1 LNLKLESVFLIAL
14 KKSVGFFNF
23 ITHNMDIDD
32 QGYQEVNSP
41 AHYNGY
47 SVEVIDMMERIF
59 GPEKLSAFCE
69 LNAFKYLMRAG
80 KKGYAATDLA
90 KEEWYL
96 DKLKELKK

>member
-1 LNLKLESVFLIAL
+1 
-14 KKSVGFFNF
+14 
-23 ITHNMDIDD
+23 MDIDD

-80 KKGYAATDLA
+80 RKGYAATDLA
-90 KEEWYL
+90 KEKWYL
-96 DKLKELKK
+96 DKLKRLEKKSPGAG

>member
-1 LNLKLESVFLIAL
+1 
-14 KKSVGFFNF
+14 
-23 ITHNMDIDD
+23 MDIDD
-32 QGYQEVNSP
+32 PEQYEVNSP

-59 GPEKLSAFCE
+59 GPEKLAVFCE
-69 LNAFKYLMRAG
+69 LNAFKYRMRAG
-80 KKGYAATDLA
+80 RKGYASTDLA